1 MMERKQQ
8 VKEDY
13 ASGWLATKA
22 TTTIKYIGK
31 GYVADS
37 LITLTKDSIIAVQKT
52 LAEDDIAIG

>member
-1 MMERKQQ
+1 MMEHKQQ

-37 LITLTKDSIIAVQKT
+37 
-52 LAEDDIAIG
+52 